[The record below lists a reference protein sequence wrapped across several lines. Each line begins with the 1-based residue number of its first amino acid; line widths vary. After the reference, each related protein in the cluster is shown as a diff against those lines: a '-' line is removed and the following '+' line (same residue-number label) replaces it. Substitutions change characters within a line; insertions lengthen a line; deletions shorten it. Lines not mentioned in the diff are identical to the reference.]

1 MSRLKSTSM
10 DRVHSGQRQCDI
22 SSWRISRHPTPPA
35 GPQTRRTHDTGGW
48 RKWRLSAHS
57 IRCHHSIAGLHKRG
71 RPVSRIRCMTI
82 ILYYFE
88 KVPSAARCIGQL
100 G

>member
-35 GPQTRRTHDTGGW
+35 GPQTQRTHDTGGW

-57 IRCHHSIAGLHKRG
+57 IRCHHSKSIQERQTRVQNPLHDISI
-71 RPVSRIRCMTI
+71 VH
-82 ILYYFE
+82 LY
-88 KVPSAARCIGQL
+88 
-100 G
+100 